1 MVRLVDPATG
11 QTTVIMSQTLL
22 ARNLL
27 TDSLMVGFED
37 FESINKFSWIPLEL
51 IDFFR
56 IDSRTYVAKKQS
68 KWMARKN
75 NAHFMQL
82 DRNRHSDTKNYI
94 HGRGSQRQYSAE
106 KADGVM

>member
-1 MVRLVDPATG
+1 
-11 QTTVIMSQTLL
+11 
-22 ARNLL
+22 
-27 TDSLMVGFED
+27 MVGFED
-37 FESINKFSWIPLEL
+37 FESINKFSWIPLES

-75 NAHFMQL
+75 NAQFMQL
-82 DRNRHSDTKNYI
+82 DRNRHSDTKIYI